1 MKRKHIAISLLL
13 ALAANL
19 SAAAKPNSEPA
30 THPYNHYNL
39 PTFTDPDSER
49 ASHYIPY
56 NLRTLSSAALEPD
69 TMSAP
74 PTLLPQPASTYD
86 AATAAKTDIT
96 YTPYSS
102 AKDTRA
108 NNDHSYRKILGE
120 TADGRLVIQDY
131 YQNSGRPLTAPY
143 ILNRY
148 GDPQTTI
155 VTNADSKLVW
165 YRQDGSVYAI
175 QHYHDGQPAGHLS
188 YYRNGRLVAQT
199 PRPDNTNDFY
209 AIGGNAPAG
218 TRYYYDDGHILALE
232 YQQGRIGS
240 CYTTF
245 YCEAGESL
253 YAPDG
258 TPLLAW
264 RSEQSGDIISSQSW
278 NTLNTTPADQ
288 QAARLQSINAAL
300 TRWDDIKQRLSDND
314 LNQPYHHDETANQLP
329 PPVGEGRGGV
339 SPHIAES
346 NREPATAANKEPA
359 PDNLSAPADLPAPAH
374 LHTP

>member
-19 SAAAKPNSEPA
+19 TTAAA
-30 THPYNHYNL
+30 
-39 PTFTDPDSER
+39 PDSER
-49 ASHYIPY
+49 AASPDKPY
-56 NLRTLSSAALEPD
+56 NLHHSYRPDNLHTLSSAAPKPD
-69 TMSAP
+69 NMDAP
-74 PTLLPQPASTYD
+74 PVLQPQPASVYD

-96 YTPYSS
+96 YTPYPS
-102 AKDTRA
+102 AKNIPA
-108 NNDHSYRKILGE
+108 NNGQRKILGE

-131 YQNSGRPLTAPY
+131 YQNSDRPRTAPY

-148 GDPQTTI
+148 GDPRATI
-155 VTNADSKLVW
+155 IINADSKLVW
-165 YRQDGSVYAI
+165 YNQDGSVYAI

-264 RSEQSGDIISSQSW
+264 RSEQSGDIYSSQSW
-278 NTLNTTPADQ
+278 NSLNNTPAGQ
-288 QAARLQSINAAL
+288 QAARRQSINAAPA
-300 TRWDDIKQRLSDND
+300 RRDDIKQYLLNNND
-314 LNQPYHHDETANQLP
+314 LNQRHRDKTTA
-329 PPVGEGRGGV
+329 GR
-339 SPHIAES
+339 
-346 NREPATAANKEPA
+346 
-359 PDNLSAPADLPAPAH
+359 PAPAH